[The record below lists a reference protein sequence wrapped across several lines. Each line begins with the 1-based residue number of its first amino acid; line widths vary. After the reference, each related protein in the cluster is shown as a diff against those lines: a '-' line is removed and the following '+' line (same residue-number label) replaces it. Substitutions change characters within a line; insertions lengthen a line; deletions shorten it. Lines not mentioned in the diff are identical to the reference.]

1 MRTLTITY
9 DKSDEDVAVLCVT
22 EDGIFSRQVI
32 KIFTGEKAEDLYTEL
47 TQPKAYVKVES
58 EDKG

>member
-32 KIFTGEKAEDLYTEL
+32 RIFTGEKAENLYKEL
-47 TQPKAYVKVES
+47 TQPIVVVKVE
-58 EDKG
+58 K